1 MFYLAT
7 IKNKGG
13 VFIQYRVTMDS
24 ASLWLTMVCEA
35 CIIFF
40 SMSQLF
46 GVLLIKYFNISV
58 QNWTLLSKTTL
69 HYIAAQYLCKI
80 CLTPDVLD

>member
-1 MFYLAT
+1 
-7 IKNKGG
+7 
-13 VFIQYRVTMDS
+13 MDS
-24 ASLWLTMVCEA
+24 ASLWLTMVCEVY
-35 CIIFF
+35 IIFF

-46 GVLLIKYFNISV
+46 GVLLIKYCNTSM

-69 HYIAAQYLCKI
+69 RYDAAQYLCKI